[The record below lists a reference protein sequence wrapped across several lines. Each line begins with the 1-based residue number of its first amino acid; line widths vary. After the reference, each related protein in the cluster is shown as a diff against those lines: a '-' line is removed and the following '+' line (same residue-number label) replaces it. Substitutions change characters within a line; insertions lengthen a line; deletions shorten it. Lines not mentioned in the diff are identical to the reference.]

1 MWMVVRGTM
10 WMVAHK
16 WIVAQCG
23 YSSENILC
31 SVDPSQSG
39 RFKPKSMFVQCL
51 IYCSRWPLLLAT

>member
-39 RFKPKSMFVQCL
+39 RFKPKSKFAEVSHL
-51 IYCSRWPLLLAT
+51 DRWPLLVTT